1 MGLLTLNLR
10 LLTIPRRE
18 DAQNLLTTVDIVT
31 ISNDAEG
38 KIQTGNVQSG
48 RRYIIIYYLLCLPRS
63 LAAFF
68 SIDSFIMVTFENVSV
83 GTYFV

>member
-18 DAQNLLTTVDIVT
+18 DAQNLLTTVDIVI

-63 LAAFF
+63 LAVFF
-68 SIDSFIMVTFENVSV
+68 FTIDSFIIVTFENVSV
-83 GTYFV
+83 GT